1 MLTNKND
8 QIPVTGRTKRR
19 DFRAIPDVLSR
30 VPGAHA
36 ARLCESVD
44 SSIQLYT
51 LSHMLPIAR
60 ARLLALAERRA
71 TFTAEEARA
80 AGVHSQEITRLLA
93 EGLIERVAR
102 GQYRLADRPIT
113 EHHSLVIAT
122 KAVPHGVICL
132 LSALSFHE
140 IGTQLPADVWVAIE
154 HGTRTPALRDLS
166 LKVVRYTGAAFTEGV
181 ELHKIEGEPVRIYS
195 VAKTLADLF
204 KFRNK
209 IGLDVAMEALREA
222 WRDRKFSMD
231 ALDRAAR
238 ACRVERLMRPYVEAV
253 VS

>member
-1 MLTNKND
+1 MATYMNARPL
-8 QIPVTGRTKRR
+8 ITGPTKRR
-19 DFRAIPDVLSR
+19 DLCGVPAVLYR
-30 VPGAHA
+30 DTQAHVA
-36 ARLCESVD
+36 PLCESVD
-44 SSIQLYT
+44 SSEHLYT
-51 LSHMLPIAR
+51 LSHMPPIAR

-80 AGVHSQEITRLLA
+80 AGIHSQEITRLLA

-102 GQYRLADRPIT
+102 GQYQLADRPIT
-113 EHHSLVIAT
+113 EHHSLVVAA

-154 HGTRTPALRDLS
+154 HGTRTPSLRDFS
-166 LKVVRYTGAAFTEGV
+166 LKVARYSGAAFTEGV
-181 ELHKIEGEPVRIYS
+181 ELHKIEGESVRIYS

-209 IGLDVAMEALREA
+209 IGLDIAMEALREA

-231 ALDRAAR
+231 GLDRAAR
-238 ACRVERLMRPYVEAV
+238 ACRVERVIRPYVEAV